1 MAAVRWVQS
10 AVRLAA
16 LAVVLLIGADESDV
30 RPVGKMSLGPRE
42 SNTFISSAATGA
54 VAGGTVGFAP
64 RMMAQVIPSYPGG
77 SLSGLFNRGGML
89 GGFAA
94 GFLGS
99 GLLGLLFGRGLSAG
113 LSGVPSYLGLIFQLA
128 LLVMLCRLIWTRWRF
143 DDALSPAG
151 LSPRQLAD
159 PYLRSRD
166 DLYAPINPHG
176 IDDDLGKKDLAEEVA
191 SPSVHSSKVV
201 ESRGGE

>member
-1 MAAVRWVQS
+1 MRWVQS

-16 LAVVLLIGADESDV
+16 LAVVLLIGADESDA
-30 RPVGKMSLGPRE
+30 RPAGGMSLGPGG
-42 SNTFISSAATGA
+42 SNTFISSPVMAAA
-54 VAGGTVGFAP
+54 AGGMVGLAP
-64 RMMAQVIPSYPGG
+64 PMTAQVVPSYPGG

-113 LSGVPSYLGLIFQLA
+113 LSGVPSYLGLLFQLT
-128 LLVMLCRLIWTRWRF
+128 LLVMLCRLIWNRWRS

-166 DLYAPINPHG
+166 DLYAPVAPSAS
-176 IDDDLGKKDLAEEVA
+176 DEDLAEKDG

-201 ESRGGE
+201 EPRGGSE

>member
-1 MAAVRWVQS
+1 MRWVQS
-10 AVRLAA
+10 VARLAA
-16 LAVVLLIGADESDV
+16 LTVALLVGADEGDAQPVNGMSFGSDASGTFSTPPVATSV
-30 RPVGKMSLGPRE
+30 RQRGGVFAAPMS
-42 SNTFISSAATGA
+42 
-54 VAGGTVGFAP
+54 
-64 RMMAQVIPSYPGG
+64 AQVVPSYSGG

-113 LSGVPSYLGLIFQLA
+113 LGGIPSYLGLLFQLA
-128 LLVMLCRLIWTRWRF
+128 LLVMLGRLIWTRWRF

-166 DLYAPINPHG
+166 DLYAAIEPSIANE
-176 IDDDLGKKDLAEEVA
+176 DFAETAE
-191 SPSVHSSKVV
+191 SPSGQSSKVA
-201 ESRGGE
+201 ESRGGG

>member
-1 MAAVRWVQS
+1 MRWAQS

-16 LAVVLLIGADESDV
+16 LTVLLLIGADESEA
-30 RPVGKMSLGPRE
+30 RPADGTTLSEGV
-42 SNTFISSAATGA
+42 SNTFISIPELA
-54 VAGGTVGFAP
+54 VAASNNGRGLLAL
-64 RMMAQVIPSYPGG
+64 RMRAQVVPPYPGG

-99 GLLGLLFGRGLSAG
+99 GVLGLLFGRGLTNG
-113 LSGVPSYLGLIFQLA
+113 LNNIPSYLGLIFQVA
-128 LLVMLCRLIWTRWRF
+128 LLLMLARLIWTRWHS

-166 DLYAPINPHG
+166 DLHAPIDPSV
-176 IDDDLGKKDLAEEVA
+176 DDDEAVEAA
-191 SPSVHSSKVV
+191 SSSERASKVT
-201 ESRGGE
+201 ESRGGA

>member
-1 MAAVRWVQS
+1 VPPMRWVQS
-10 AVRLAA
+10 AARLAA
-16 LAVVLLIGADESDV
+16 LVVVLLIGAEESDA
-30 RPVGKMSLGPRE
+30 RPANEMSLGPGK
-42 SNTFISSAATGA
+42 SNTFIASPVMAA
-54 VAGGTVGFAP
+54 VAGGTVGLPP
-64 RMMAQVIPSYPGG
+64 RMMAQAVPAYPGG

-128 LLVMLCRLIWTRWRF
+128 LLLMLCRLIWTRWRF
-143 DDALSPAG
+143 DDALSPTG

-166 DLYAPINPHG
+166 DLYAPIDPSAG
-176 IDDDLGKKDLAEEVA
+176 DGDLVEEDP
-191 SPSVHSSKVV
+191 SPGAHSSKVA
-201 ESRGGE
+201 EPRGGND